1 MKPKPLIATNITV
14 DKHLP
19 IPSVIQPPTVPEPV
33 IEKNRS
39 DKEWTESRIDMKDL
53 HQHYLKLSKSRL
65 TSKNVYCTVLRYK
78 LNYIIFY

>member
-1 MKPKPLIATNITV
+1 LKPKSLITTNVTV

-19 IPSVIQPPTVPEPV
+19 ISPDISPSAILDPV

-39 DKEWTESRIDMKDL
+39 DKEWTESRIDLKDL

-65 TSKNVYCTVLRYK
+65 TSKNIYCTILCY
-78 LNYIIFY
+78 

>member
-1 MKPKPLIATNITV
+1 LKPKPLIAPNITV

-19 IPSVIQPPTVPEPV
+19 ISSVIQPPTVLEPV

-65 TSKNVYCTVLRYK
+65 TSINVYRTILCYK
-78 LNYIIFY
+78 LNYIIIY